1 MANINKISMN
11 LIWGVSGDIT
21 APGPEKM
28 NKGWEVEVVPRQW
41 LNYLQNRLDTNVAYL
56 LQKGL
61 PEWDSE
67 TEYQANTSYVQRNGV
82 VYKASRTNTNSEP
95 GTTAGNTNWN
105 RAFQEWSPALESLT
119 SLTPTAWRFPFYNAS
134 GQATLG
140 GITSYTVGLMGL
152 SSDAAWRAELK
163 AQTSA
168 SQLTW
173 LSNLTPVVG
182 AIPYFNTATSMANLA
197 TTPFGRNWIGVA
209 DAATGRSQLQLGSAA
224 VMTATAINQAS
235 TVVARDS
242 TGTAAIGTVIGSLT
256 GNASTATRLQ
266 TGRNINGVLFD
277 GTQDITLPPLTAD
290 YAGIVARLHIN
301 GANMSGTDKT
311 TQLALRNK
319 SNTDWISLA
328 VIEDNI
334 LQFAFRN
341 TSNPIVQIGGE
352 VVLHTGNQFSLG
364 PTLSDAR
371 SRLGLDRV
379 SQGSSDTVVF
389 ASTLNN
395 GPYLTV
401 QPSSVGGFNGG
412 TQTWMFRFDE
422 TGTLTHGTVPVARV
436 SGLANSA
443 QIPAV
448 TTAQSNSLVQ
458 RDSSGSFS
466 AVGINAYGSII
477 GYGSNIFSRSSGT
490 GNAHIGFQKA
500 DGSELGLIWGAPSN
514 GSMNFRTLGGS
525 TGMTLTGQDL
535 TVVGRVNA
543 ATLNASGNANV
554 SGNVNV
560 GSATLNTAGNITG
573 PAYGA
578 YNSLTNWVDS
588 VYAKKGEIP
597 NDIARA
603 GAAWDAVGQYILA
616 GDQSGGSGG
625 PGTIRAGSQLK
636 PYSTISYTA
645 GALPAAGQYR
655 CMGAFAGGGNQITL
669 WQRIS

>member
-82 VYKASRTNTNSEP
+82 VYKASRTNTNSKP

-152 SSDAAWRAELK
+152 SSDVAWRAELK

-173 LSNLTPVVG
+173 LSNLAPVAG

-209 DAATGRSQLQLGSAA
+209 DAATGRSQLQLGNAST
-224 VMTATAINQAS
+224 MTATAINQAS

-352 VVLHTGNQFSLG
+352 VILHTGNQFSLG

-466 AVGINAYGSII
+466 AVGINAPNKPAARANLEITDTATLPVGDVMRKSQNLA
-477 GYGSNIFSRSSGT
+477 GLTNVPQARA
-490 GNAHIGFQKA
+490 N
-500 DGSELGLIWGAPSN
+500 LGLGTMATADSGDFLTSAN
-514 GSMNFRTLGGS
+514 NLGDVRDAQAARNNLGLK
-525 TGMTLTGQDL
+525 GC
-535 TVVGRVNA
+535 
-543 ATLNASGNANV
+543 ATLDALGLPNGATGLDFQSEQSSSASGWAALPNGLILQWGQGPALYDDRSTIVRLPRQARILNVSVTVMGTFNAS
-554 SGNVNV
+554 
-560 GSATLNTAGNITG
+560 IG
-573 PAYGA
+573 PGA
-578 YNSLTNWVDS
+578 YMTDQWSNTQFRVSCNWGNWA
-588 VYAKKGEIP
+588 YPFCWFAIT
-597 NDIARA
+597 
-603 GAAWDAVGQYILA
+603 
-616 GDQSGGSGG
+616 
-625 PGTIRAGSQLK
+625 TIYG
-636 PYSTISYTA
+636 
-645 GALPAAGQYR
+645 
-655 CMGAFAGGGNQITL
+655 M
-669 WQRIS
+669 

>member
-119 SLTPTAWRFPFYNAS
+119 ALTPTAWRFPFYNAS

-152 SSDAAWRAELK
+152 SSDVAWRAELK
-163 AQTSA
+163 AQASA

-173 LSNLTPVVG
+173 LSDLAPVAG

-209 DAATGRSQLQLGSAA
+209 DAATGRSQLQLGNAST
-224 VMTATAINQAS
+224 MTATAINQAS
-235 TVVARDS
+235 TIVSRDS

-256 GNASTATRLQ
+256 GNATSATRLQ
-266 TGRNINGVLFD
+266 TGRRINGVVFD
-277 GTQDITLPPLTAD
+277 GTQDINLPPLTPD
-290 YAGIVARLHIN
+290 YAGVVARLHIN
-301 GANMSGTDKT
+301 GAGMTGSDKT
-311 TQLALRNK
+311 TQLALRNI
-319 SNTDWISLA
+319 SDNNWISLA
-328 VIEDNI
+328 VLDDKT
-334 LQFAFRN
+334 LQFAFRDQTDPSVRIGN
-341 TSNPIVQIGGE
+341 NPIF
-352 VVLHTGNQFSLG
+352 HAGNQFDLG
-364 PTLSDAR
+364 PSRNSAR
-371 SRLGLDRV
+371 ENLGLDRF
-379 SQGSSDTVVF
+379 SQSSTDSNVF
-389 ASTLNN
+389 SSLGAN
-395 GPYLTV
+395 GPYLV
-401 QPSSVGGFNGG
+401 AQPTAVGGFNNATGA
-412 TQTWMFRFDE
+412 WMFRFDQ
-422 TGTLTHGTVPVARV
+422 TGTMTHGTVPVARV

-458 RDSSGSFS
+458 RDANGSFS
-466 AVGINAYGSII
+466 ATGINAYGTII

-543 ATLNASGNANV
+543 TTLNASGNVNAT
-554 SGNVNV
+554 GNVNA
-560 GSATLNTAGNITG
+560 GQATLNTAGNITG
-573 PAYGA
+573 AAYGS
-578 YNSLTNWVDS
+578 YGSLTNWVDS

-625 PGTIRAGSQLK
+625 PGTIKAGSQLK